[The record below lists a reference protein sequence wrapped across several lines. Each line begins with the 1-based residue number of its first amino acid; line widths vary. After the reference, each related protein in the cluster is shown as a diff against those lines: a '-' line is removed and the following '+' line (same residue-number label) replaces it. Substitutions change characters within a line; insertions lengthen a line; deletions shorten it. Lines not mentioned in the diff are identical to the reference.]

1 MNPSKC
7 NLSYEEREPIAVLI
21 KFGAGFDDI
30 KNEFEKRFN
39 KCLRLEVTRIFI
51 PNCFLLVRL
60 QRWFSVNLKSFIS
73 FGQLRRL
80 LTTSITLKLKAQIF
94 T

>member
-1 MNPSKC
+1 MNLSKC

-39 KCLRLEVTRIFI
+39 KRLRLEVTRIFI
-51 PNCFLLVRL
+51 PSYFFTIDYSTASTLV
-60 QRWFSVNLKSFIS
+60 V
-73 FGQLRRL
+73 
-80 LTTSITLKLKAQIF
+80 LTSGSAST
-94 T
+94 

>member
-1 MNPSKC
+1 MNLSKC

-39 KCLRLEVTRIFI
+39 KRLRLEVTRIFI
-51 PNCFLLVRL
+51 PSYFFTIDYSMASTLV
-60 QRWFSVNLKSFIS
+60 V
-73 FGQLRRL
+73 
-80 LTTSITLKLKAQIF
+80 LTSGSAST
-94 T
+94 

>member
-1 MNPSKC
+1 MNLSKC

-39 KCLRLEVTRIFI
+39 KRLRLEVTRIFI
-51 PNCFLLVRL
+51 IFFYYRL
-60 QRWFSVNLKSFIS
+60 
-73 FGQLRRL
+73 
-80 LTTSITLKLKAQIF
+80 
-94 T
+94 